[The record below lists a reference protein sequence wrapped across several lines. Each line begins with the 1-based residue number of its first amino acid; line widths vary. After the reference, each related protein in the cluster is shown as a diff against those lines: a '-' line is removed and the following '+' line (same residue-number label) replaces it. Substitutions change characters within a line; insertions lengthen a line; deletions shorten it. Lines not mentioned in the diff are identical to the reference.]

1 VLLRLPARIRHF
13 FQPMVRVSPVLQAL
27 HDLPVEDSRA
37 VLGAELLL
45 VLAPH
50 PEMRA

>member
-1 VLLRLPARIRHF
+1 MLRLPARIRRYL
-13 FQPMVRVSPVLQAL
+13 QPMVRVSTVLQTL
-27 HDLPVEDSRA
+27 HDLPLADSRA
-37 VLGAELLL
+37 VLGGEPLL